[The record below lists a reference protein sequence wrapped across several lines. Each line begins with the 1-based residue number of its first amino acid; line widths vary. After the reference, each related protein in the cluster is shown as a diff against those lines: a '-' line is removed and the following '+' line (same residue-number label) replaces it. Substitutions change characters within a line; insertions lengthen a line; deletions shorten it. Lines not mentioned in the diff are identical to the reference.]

1 MAPMIDMVFLL
12 LVFFMCVSTLAD
24 AERAKELELAE
35 SERSKVPEDLSDR
48 GIVSVDSKGIIY
60 LGERP
65 VDPDELVVSVKALM
79 GRKPDLRMVVRA
91 DKATPY
97 REIRKTLKTLAEAG
111 VSEVVYATF
120 EKGA

>member
-24 AERAKELELAE
+24 ADRAKKLELAE
-35 SERSKVPEDLSDR
+35 SEQSKVPEDLSDR
-48 GIVSVDSKGIIY
+48 GIVSVDSKGILY

-65 VDPDELVVSVKALM
+65 VDANELVRSVKVLM
-79 GRKPDLRMVVRA
+79 GHKPDLRMVVRA
-91 DKATPY
+91 DKSTPY
-97 REIRKTLKTLAEAG
+97 REIRKTLRTLADAG